1 MMMDGNLLVTILRIS
16 ILKIT
21 ATLDLVVCDSV
32 HITVG
37 IYVAIIH
44 EKVFLGS
51 DGTFSIDFLQ
61 GIHLCKNFCN
71 PTMAF

>member
-32 HITVG
+32 DMVMECPKNKRNLIQCSNVPTNPIT
-37 IYVAIIH
+37 ITRIFPHWPMEQI
-44 EKVFLGS
+44 
-51 DGTFSIDFLQ
+51 
-61 GIHLCKNFCN
+61 
-71 PTMAF
+71 